1 MICMNFSVQP
11 PLTNLQAELLGLF
24 AKQLPEEQLLE
35 LKQVIAKFLLEKARD
50 RADSIWDKKGY
61 DESTIK
67 SLLDE

>member
-1 MICMNFSVQP
+1 MNFSVQP

-50 RADSIWDKKGY
+50 RADAIWDKKGY

-67 SLLDE
+67 TLLNE